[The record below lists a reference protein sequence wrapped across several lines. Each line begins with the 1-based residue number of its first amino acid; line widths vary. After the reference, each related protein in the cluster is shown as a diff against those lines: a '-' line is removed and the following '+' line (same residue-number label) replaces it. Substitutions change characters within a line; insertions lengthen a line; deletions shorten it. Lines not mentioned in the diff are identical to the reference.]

1 MKTISKYFFKL
12 LYSSSLKLFLHSDC
26 TGKAFFAHI
35 KVPWNFILL
44 KVTYTLNKAY
54 KDSKNIKIIWA
65 RNVCASCVAAAQKQ
79 LPWFFVTR
87 AKTKNVSSKNILS
100 WIVEKL
106 MPLNASMKLLCLN
119 IWQNIYVIHYHIKQ
133 YVIHM

>member
-1 MKTISKYFFKL
+1 MAQLRLYLELTINFLFILNLLMPAVFFLYLVGWNVWYGQKIKTISKYFFKL

-44 KVTYTLNKAY
+44 KVTYTLNRAY
-54 KDSKNIKIIWA
+54 EDLKNIKTIWA

-79 LPWFFVTR
+79 LTWFFVTR
-87 AKTKNVSSKNILS
+87 AENKK
-100 WIVEKL
+100 
-106 MPLNASMKLLCLN
+106 C
-119 IWQNIYVIHYHIKQ
+119 QQ
-133 YVIHM
+133 